1 MADCTC
7 GKNLEDLRLTGKL
20 TKWHYIPCEKQEK
33 IRIVFLFQAATV
45 WASWESVYSACIKD
59 DAIEVRLL
67 LVSETVIEKSHMI
80 LAEEFLKER
89 QIVYERFEDFD
100 LQAYKPHIAFVQFPY
115 DLACHAPDALS
126 LRLTCMGIRVVY
138 IPYGIEIVDT
148 QTARKDHFENFVVEN
163 SWRIF
168 TCCEAVREEY
178 LKYCRNREAVRAL
191 GSPKFDG
198 TAHREDYPLAET
210 IKNQS
215 GNRKIVLWKMHF
227 SKKTLEDG
235 KIVQITPELDEYI
248 SFAENAEK
256 YEDLFFIVMM
266 HPKMLYGTVG
276 SDVKGDLSLKPRTDR
291 LLSIIR
297 TKENMYLD
305 NSVDYRNSLYHADAV
320 IMDRSAV
327 MMEAAMTGKPIL
339 LMTNGAYKEKWSE
352 GVRQVAETF
361 EQGST
366 AKDMERFL
374 EKLRQGELPDPKRT
388 KTALNQYFPYEDGLC
403 GFRIKEAIKRELW
416 EEEVEKQAGRK
427 TKIALYGAGEVCG
440 YYLGKYNDRQK
451 NCELTALAD
460 GSPAKWGTKLCGMT
474 VQKPEALKEI
484 SFDILVIMTEQNYYE
499 IKKKLVY
506 ELYIDERKIWRLDEM
521 AACWGEEAHG
531 AVKAGL

>member
-1 MADCTC
+1 MIRDWA
-7 GKNLEDLRLTGKL
+7 
-20 TKWHYIPCEKQEK
+20 KWHYIPCEKQEK

-45 WASWESVYSACIKD
+45 WASWESVYSACMKD
-59 DAIEVRLL
+59 DAMEVKLL
-67 LVSETVIEKSHMI
+67 LVSETVIEKSHLI
-80 LAEEFLKER
+80 LAEEFLKGQ
-89 QIVYERFEDFD
+89 QITYEKFENFD
-100 LQAYKPHIAFVQFPY
+100 LHTYKPHIAFVQFPY

-126 LRLTCMGIRVVY
+126 LRLRCMGIRVAY

-168 TCCEAVREEY
+168 TCCEAAREEY
-178 LKYCRNREAVRAL
+178 VKYCRNREAVRAP

-198 TAHREDYPLAET
+198 MVHKENYPLAEAV
-210 IKNQS
+210 KRKS

-227 SKKTLEDG
+227 AKKTVEAG

-248 SFAENAEK
+248 TFAENAEK

-276 SDVKGDLSLKPRTDR
+276 SDVKGDSSLKIKTDR

-297 TKENMYLD
+297 TKKNMHLD
-305 NSVDYRNSLYHADAV
+305 SSVDYRNSLYHVDAV

-327 MMEAAMTGKPIL
+327 MIEAAMTGKPVL
-339 LMTNGAYKEKWSE
+339 LMTNNTYKEKWME

-366 AKDMERFL
+366 AKDMEGFL
-374 EKLRQGELPDPKRT
+374 GKLRQGELPDVKRT
-388 KTALNQYFPYEDGLC
+388 KAALNQYFPYGDGLC
-403 GFRIKEAIKRELW
+403 GFRIKETIKKELW
-416 EEEVEKQAGRK
+416 EEEAEKQAGRK

-440 YYLGKYNDRQK
+440 YYLAKYSSRK
-451 NCELTALAD
+451 EGCELTVLTD
-460 GSPAKWGTKLCGMT
+460 GSPAKWGTQFCGVT
-474 VQKPEALKEI
+474 IQKPEALKEI
-484 SFDILVIMTEQNYYE
+484 PFDILVIMTEQNYYE
-499 IKKKLVY
+499 IKKRLVY

-521 AACWGEEAHG
+521 AAYWGEKTNG